1 LSILVRII
9 YEPDQERLSPSF
21 TKNNPIYFAY
31 RPTSVAAN
39 DGKWHHICASWGNT
53 VGSWKFYKDGAVA
66 AQGIGHKTGHV
77 IKSGGSIVLAQ
88 EQDSP
93 GGGFNPNQS
102 FIGMLTNVN
111 VWDHALSTAQIEQM
125 SKSCL
130 SGEGNVYK
138 WSDFIHGRE
147 GNAQVIK
154 PSPCKPLSA

>member
-1 LSILVRII
+1 M
-9 YEPDQERLSPSF
+9 
-21 TKNNPIYFAY
+21 
-31 RPTSVAAN
+31 AAN
-39 DGKWHHICASWGNT
+39 DGKWHHICVTWKNT
-53 VGSWKFYKDGAVA
+53 AGSWKLYKDGAVA
-66 AQGIGHKTGHV
+66 AQGTGLKPGDV
-77 IKSGGSIVLAQ
+77 IKPGGSITLAQ

-111 VWDHALSTAQIEQM
+111 IWDHELPTAQIERL

-138 WSDFIHGRE
+138 WADFIHGRE
-147 GNAQVIK
+147 GKARVII